1 MHIETTTNPE
11 VSIMQKYI
19 SFDDAKHLLGGRS
32 RASLYRDIKSGRLPN
47 PLKIGLRRYWEIEDL
62 IAAIDALK
70 PNPRS

>member
-32 RASLYRDIKSGRLPN
+32 RASLYRDIKSGRLPTH
-47 PLKIGLRRYWEIEDL
+47 
-62 IAAIDALK
+62 
-70 PNPRS
+70 

>member
-62 IAAIDALK
+62 IAAIDAFK

>member
-19 SFDDAKHLLGGRS
+19 SFDDEKHLLGGRS

>member
-1 MHIETTTNPE
+1 MHIETTKNPE

-47 PLKIGLRRYWEIEDL
+47 PLKIGHRRYWEIEDL
-62 IAAIDALK
+62 IDAIDALK